1 MFLFLLIYNDYVN
14 VLKLGIIILLTISID
29 TSARV
34 FDDLFIVRI
43 PQDDYEITN
52 DGLIMAFNKITV
64 RLTGSRNPAILR
76 NINSLGL
83 NKASLVKSYKV
94 IEWEGESFLEV
105 IFNKEPLIK
114 LFRDQKIPIYGVNR
128 PELTILAKIDDGL
141 NPIFY
146 LSEDR
151 VLSNKSETSAFI
163 KSLNDLSRE
172 RGLHIDLPLSD
183 IAFSQSINSSNVL
196 NNLQESLKTNYSYGF
211 VREIE
216 VFRDSI
222 STWALRMEASNYRFN
237 DLNALFQ
244 FALVN
249 IDKDIDNLLEIDANE
264 DSQGSIT
271 IKALELKSFEEYEN
285 FQAAL
290 EEVFSIS
297 NIELLKA
304 NKERF
309 LFSGNIESSIM
320 QIKRELYAHSYL
332 QVISF
337 DEELRNIDLKLI
349 N

>member
-1 MFLFLLIYNDYVN
+1 VN

-34 FDDLFIVRI
+34 FNDFFIVKI

-64 RLTGSRNPAILR
+64 RLTGTRNSFILQ

-94 IEWEGESFLEV
+94 VEVEGESFLEV

-151 VLSNKSETSAFI
+151 VLRNESEISAFI
-163 KSLNDLSRE
+163 ESLNDLSRE

-196 NNLQESLKTNYSYGF
+196 NNLQESLKSNYSYGF

-216 VFRDSI
+216 IFRDSI
-222 STWALRMEASNYRFN
+222 STWTLRMASNNYRFN
-237 DLNALFQ
+237 DLNELFQ
-244 FALVN
+244 FALGN
-249 IDKDIDNLLEIDANE
+249 IEKDIDNLLEIDVNE
-264 DSQGSIT
+264 NSQGSIT
-271 IKALELKSFEEYEN
+271 INALELKSFEEYEN

-290 EEVFSIS
+290 EEIYSIS
-297 NIELLKA
+297 NLELQKA
-304 NKERF
+304 NKEKF

-320 QIKRELYAHSYL
+320 QIKKELYAHSYL
-332 QVISF
+332 QIISF
-337 DEELRNIDLKLI
+337 DEERRNIDLKLI

>member
-1 MFLFLLIYNDYVN
+1 VN

-76 NINSLGL
+76 SINSLGL
-83 NKASLVKSYKV
+83 NKASLVQSYKV
-94 IEWEGESFLEV
+94 IEFEGESLLEV

-146 LSEDR
+146 LYEDR
-151 VLSNKSETSAFI
+151 ALSNESETSEFI
-163 KSLNDLSRE
+163 ESLNDLSRE

-183 IAFSQSINSSNVL
+183 IAFSQTINSSNVL
-196 NNLQESLKTNYSYGF
+196 NNLQESLKSNYSYGF
-211 VREIE
+211 VREFE

-222 STWALRMEASNYRFN
+222 ATWTLRMSANNYRFN
-237 DLNALFQ
+237 DLNELFQ

-249 IDKDIDNLLEIDANE
+249 IDKDIDNLLEIDANK

-271 IKALELKSFEEYEN
+271 INALELKSFEEYEN
-285 FQAAL
+285 FQAVL
-290 EEVFSIS
+290 EEIFSIS
-297 NIELLKA
+297 NIELLRA

-320 QIKRELYAHSYL
+320 QIKKELYAHSYL
-332 QVISF
+332 QIISF
-337 DEELRNIDLKLI
+337 DEERRNIDLKLI

>member
-1 MFLFLLIYNDYVN
+1 VN
-14 VLKLGIIILLTISID
+14 VLKLFIIILLTISID

-34 FDDLFIVRI
+34 FDNLFIVKI
-43 PQDDYEITN
+43 PQDNYEITN
-52 DGLIMAFNKITV
+52 DGLIIAFNKITT
-64 RLTGSRNPAILR
+64 RLTGTRDPAILR
-76 NINSLGL
+76 SINSLGL

-94 IEWEGESFLEV
+94 IENDGKSFLEV
-105 IFNKEPLIK
+105 IFNKEPLIR

-141 NPIFY
+141 NPVFY
-146 LSEDR
+146 LSEGKTF
-151 VLSNKSETSAFI
+151 SNTSETTVFI
-163 KSLNDLSRE
+163 EALNDLSRE
-172 RGLHIDLPLSD
+172 RGLHIDLPLND
-183 IAFSQSINSSNVL
+183 IALSQGINSSNL
-196 NNLQESLKTNYSYGF
+196 INNSQEILKRNYSYGF

-222 STWALRMEASNYRFN
+222 STWALRMSSNNYRFN
-237 DLNALFQ
+237 DLNELFQ

-249 IDKDIDNLLEIDANE
+249 IDKDIDNLLEIDVNQN
-264 DSQGSIT
+264 SQGSIT
-271 IKALELKSFEEYEN
+271 INALELKSFEEYEN

-290 EEVFSIS
+290 EEIFSIS

-332 QVISF
+332 QIISF
-337 DEELRNIDLKLI
+337 DEERRNIDLKLI

>member
-1 MFLFLLIYNDYVN
+1 MN

-76 NINSLGL
+76 SINSLGL
-83 NKASLVKSYKV
+83 NKASLVQSYKV
-94 IEWEGESFLEV
+94 IEFEGKSLLEV

-151 VLSNKSETSAFI
+151 ALSNESETSEFI
-163 KSLNDLSRE
+163 ESLNDLSRE

-183 IAFSQSINSSNVL
+183 IAFSQSINSSNLL
-196 NNLQESLKTNYSYGF
+196 NNFQESLKSNYSYGF
-211 VREIE
+211 VRELE

-222 STWALRMEASNYRFN
+222 STWALRMASNNYRFN
-237 DLNALFQ
+237 NLNELFQ
-244 FALVN
+244 FALLN
-249 IDKDIDNLLEIDANE
+249 IEKDIDNLLEIDTNKS
-264 DSQGSIT
+264 SQGSIT
-271 IKALELKSFEEYEN
+271 INALELKSFEEYED

-297 NIELLKA
+297 NIQLLRA
-304 NKERF
+304 NKEVF

-332 QVISF
+332 QIIRF
-337 DEELRNIDLKLI
+337 DEERRNIDLKLI